1 MANAFKS
8 GSNPSGITD
17 SIFRGQ
23 FTIGIEAVGPTVPN
37 TGYYNGITPPS
48 GGYSVYQIKS
58 TEGPSIRIAADDNG
72 LITMATQYGGA
83 NISTA
88 NDALNYLNSLSNTIV
103 LNFDYPT
110 FTTDGLVY
118 IVDSGFTCSYPKT
131 GSTWYDLGGT
141 TKDATLFNTPAYI
154 TDNSGSL
161 RFSDTSLEYA
171 TSPDLGNLSNWTVE
185 CWFRLSSSLNG
196 KVTSIVCNQFDLATK
211 LNFSIGTNNA
221 PTNYNLCVGFFNGA
235 WRNTTGFTP
244 STNTWYQVVG
254 TYDGTTIRQ
263 YVNGTAN
270 GGTLTYSGTPQSG
283 GEVRLMRRWDS
294 PLTSGNLVNGDLSIA
309 RIYNRALSATEIQQN
324 YNAQKGRFGL

>member
-1 MANAFKS
+1 MPNFIKYSITTPS
-8 GSNPSGITD
+8 GSLRKGNVALGVSSSLITGPTSTTGWYSGITPSTD
-17 SIFRGQ
+17 KYVIYQTAASGDPDIYTPQTDAELIRLATSKGSNA
-23 FTIGIEAVGPTVPN
+23 TT
-37 TGYYNGITPPS
+37 TGS
-48 GGYSVYQIKS
+48 
-58 TEGPSIRIAADDNG
+58 
-72 LITMATQYGGA
+72 
-83 NISTA
+83 
-88 NDALNYLNSLSNTIV
+88 ALSFFASHSSFMSA
-103 LNFDYPT
+103 NFDYEDVV
-110 FTTDGLVY
+110 TTGLVY

-131 GSTWYDLGGT
+131 GSTWYDLGGN
-141 TKDATLFNTPAYI
+141 TKDATLFNTPTYI

-196 KVTSIVCNQFDLATK
+196 KVTSIVCNQYDLATK

-221 PTNYNLCVGFFNGA
+221 PTSFNLCAGFFDGA
-235 WRNTTGFTP
+235 WHNTTGFTP

-263 YVNGTAN
+263 YVNGTAD

-294 PLTSGNLVNGDLSIA
+294 ALSSVNLVNGDLSIA
-309 RIYNRALSATEIQQN
+309 RIYNRALSATEILTN
-324 YNAQKGRFGL
+324 YDNTKGRFGL